1 MRFVV
6 YEKDGRRGLAV
17 ECGERLN
24 GLFADEAGYPGDLEN
39 IIANGADL
47 AAIGRTLSAGSA
59 IDPDSV
65 RLLPPISHP
74 GKIVCIGLNYRAHS
88 AETGFELPTYPT
100 VFARFTSS
108 LIGHGDPIILP
119 PQSSQLDYDGEL
131 VAIIGRRG
139 RNISPADALG
149 HVAGYSIFN
158 DATLRDFQFKTPQWT
173 MGKNFD
179 GTGAFGP
186 FFVPAAVLPPGC
198 KGLRLQTRLNRK
210 VVQDASISDL
220 VFDVQSL
227 VVLMS
232 EVFTLEAGDLIVT
245 GTPAGVGMARDPKLW
260 MRPGDICEVEISDLG
275 VLRNPVAKQADEGE
289 DSVAPSRRME
299 ASADGN

>member
-1 MRFVV
+1 VRFAV

-17 ECGERLN
+17 EHGDRLN
-24 GLFADEAGYPGDLEN
+24 GLFADEAGYPGDLETL
-39 IIANGADL
+39 ITNGADFAGVGRAL
-47 AAIGRTLSAGSA
+47 AVGNS

-65 RLLPPISHP
+65 HFLPPLPSP
-74 GKIVCIGLNYRAHS
+74 GKIVCIGLNYKAHS
-88 AETGFELPTYPT
+88 AEAGFELPTYPT

-108 LIGHGDPIILP
+108 LMGHCDPIILP
-119 PQSSQLDYDGEL
+119 PQSSQLDYEGEL

-139 RNISPADALG
+139 HNISAANALS

-158 DATLRDFQFKTPQWT
+158 DATLRDFQFRTPQWT

-198 KGLRLQTRLNRK
+198 KGLHLQTRLNGQ
-210 VVQDASISDL
+210 VVQDASISDM
-220 VFDVQSL
+220 VFDVQTL
-227 VVLMS
+227 IVLLS

-260 MRPGDICEVEISDLG
+260 MRPGDVCEVEISDLG
-275 VLRNPVAKQADEGE
+275 VLRNPVVKQAEE
-289 DSVAPSRRME
+289 SK
-299 ASADGN
+299 

>member
-1 MRFVV
+1 MRFAV

-17 ECGERLN
+17 AHGDDRLN
-24 GLFADEAGYPGDLEN
+24 GMFVDEAGYPGDLE
-39 IIANGADL
+39 ILIATGADFV
-47 AAIGRTLSAGSA
+47 AVGRALTAGNS
-59 IDPDSV
+59 IDLDSV
-65 RLLPPISHP
+65 RLLPPLPRP

-88 AETGFELPTYPT
+88 AEAGFKLPTYPT

-108 LIGHGDPIILP
+108 LMGHGDPIILP
-119 PQSSQLDYDGEL
+119 LQSSQLDYEGEL
-131 VAIIGRRG
+131 VAVIGRRG
-139 RNISPADALG
+139 HNISAADALG

-158 DATLRDFQFKTPQWT
+158 DATLRDFQFRTPQWT

-198 KGLRLQTRLNRK
+198 KGLHLQTRLNRQ

-220 VFDVQSL
+220 VFDVQTL
-227 VVLMS
+227 IVLLS

-260 MRPGDICEVEISDLG
+260 MRPGDVCEVEISDLG
-275 VLRNPVAKQADEGE
+275 LLRNPVAKQAEE
-289 DSVAPSRRME
+289 SK
-299 ASADGN
+299 

>member
-1 MRFVV
+1 MRFAV

-17 ECGERLN
+17 EHGDRLN
-24 GLFADEAGYPGDLEN
+24 GLFVDEAGYPGDLETL
-39 IIANGADL
+39 IANGADFAGVGRAL
-47 AAIGRTLSAGSA
+47 AVGNS

-65 RLLPPISHP
+65 HFLPPLSSP
-74 GKIVCIGLNYRAHS
+74 GKIVCIGLNYKAHS
-88 AETGFELPTYPT
+88 AEAGFKLPTYPT

-108 LIGHGDPIILP
+108 LMGHCDPIILP
-119 PQSSQLDYDGEL
+119 PQSSQLDYEGEL

-139 RNISPADALG
+139 HNISAANALS

-158 DATLRDFQFKTPQWT
+158 DATLRDFQFRTPQWT

-198 KGLRLQTRLNRK
+198 KGMHLQTRLNGQ
-210 VVQDASISDL
+210 VVQDASISDM
-220 VFDVQSL
+220 VFEVQTL
-227 VVLMS
+227 IVLLS

-260 MRPGDICEVEISDLG
+260 MRPGDVCEVEISDLG
-275 VLRNPVAKQADEGE
+275 ALRNPVVKQAEE
-289 DSVAPSRRME
+289 SK
-299 ASADGN
+299 

>member
-1 MRFVV
+1 MRFAV
-6 YEKDGRRGLAV
+6 YETDGRRGLAV
-17 ECGERLN
+17 EHGGRLS
-24 GLFADEAGYPGDLEN
+24 GLFVDEPGYPGDLE
-39 IIANGADL
+39 ILIENGADL
-47 AAIGRTLSAGSA
+47 GAIGRVLAAGNS
-59 IDPDSV
+59 IDLESV
-65 RLLPPISHP
+65 HLLPPLSRP
-74 GKIVCIGLNYRAHS
+74 SKIVCIGLNYGAHS
-88 AETGFELPTYPT
+88 TEAGFKLPTYPT

-119 PQSSQLDYDGEL
+119 PQSSQLDYEGEL

-139 RNISPADALG
+139 RNISPANALG

-198 KGLRLQTRLNRK
+198 KGLHLQTRLNRQ
-210 VVQDASISDL
+210 VVQDALISDL
-220 VFDVQSL
+220 VFDVKTL
-227 VVLMS
+227 IVLIS

-245 GTPAGVGMARDPKLW
+245 GTPAGVGMAREPKLW
-260 MRPGDICEVEISDLG
+260 MRPGDVCEVEISDLG
-275 VLRNPVAKQADEGE
+275 VLRNPIAKQAPE
-289 DSVAPSRRME
+289 RT
-299 ASADGN
+299 

>member
-1 MRFVV
+1 MRFAV

-17 ECGERLN
+17 EHGDRFN
-24 GLFADEAGYPGDLEN
+24 GLFADEACYPGDLEG
-39 IIANGADL
+39 IIANGTDL
-47 AAIGRTLSAGSA
+47 AVVGRTLSAGTA
-59 IDPDSV
+59 IDRGSV
-65 RLLPPISHP
+65 RLLPPISRP

-119 PQSSQLDYDGEL
+119 PQSSQLDYEGEL

-139 RNISPADALG
+139 RNISAADALG

-186 FFVPAAVLPPGC
+186 FFVPAAALPPGC

-210 VVQDASISDL
+210 VVQDASVSDL
-220 VFDVQSL
+220 IFDVQTL
-227 VVLMS
+227 IVLIS
-232 EVFTLEAGDLIVT
+232 EVFTLETGDLIVT

-260 MRPGDICEVEISDLG
+260 MRAGDVCEVEIGELG
-275 VLRNPVAKQADEGE
+275 VLRNPVAKQADESK
-289 DSVAPSRRME
+289 DSIVPLQRME
-299 ASADGN
+299 ASADGV

>member
-1 MRFVV
+1 MRFAV

-17 ECGERLN
+17 EHGGRLN
-24 GLFADEAGYPGDLEN
+24 GLFVDEAGYPGELE
-39 IIANGADL
+39 ILIENGADL
-47 AAIGRTLSAGSA
+47 VGIGRVLAAGNSIDLDSAH
-59 IDPDSV
+59 
-65 RLLPPISHP
+65 LLPPLSRP
-74 GKIVCIGLNYRAHS
+74 SKIVCIGLNYRAHS
-88 AETGFELPTYPT
+88 AEAGFKLPTYPT
-100 VFARFTSS
+100 VFARFATS
-108 LIGHGDPIILP
+108 LIGNGDPIILP
-119 PQSSQLDYDGEL
+119 PQSSQLDYEGEL

-139 RNISPADALG
+139 RNISPANALG

-198 KGLRLQTRLNRK
+198 KGLHLQTRLNRK

-220 VFDVQSL
+220 VFDVQTL
-227 VVLMS
+227 IVLIS

-245 GTPAGVGMARDPKLW
+245 GTPAGVGMAHEPQLW
-260 MRPGDICEVEISDLG
+260 MRPGDVCEVEISDLG
-275 VLRNPVAKQADEGE
+275 VLRNPIAKQA
-289 DSVAPSRRME
+289 PKRT
-299 ASADGN
+299 

>member
-1 MRFVV
+1 MRFAV

-17 ECGERLN
+17 EHGDRLN
-24 GLFADEAGYPGDLEN
+24 GLFVDEAGYPGDLDAL
-39 IIANGADL
+39 IANGADFV
-47 AAIGRTLSAGSA
+47 AIGQALAAGSA
-59 IDPDSV
+59 IDLDSAH
-65 RLLPPISHP
+65 LLPPLSRP

-88 AETGFELPTYPT
+88 AEAGFELPTYPT

-119 PQSSQLDYDGEL
+119 PQSSQLDYEGEL

-139 RNISPADALG
+139 RNISASDALG

-158 DATLRDFQFKTPQWT
+158 DATLRDFQFRTPQWT

-186 FFVPAAVLPPGC
+186 FFVPATVLPPGC
-198 KGLRLQTRLNRK
+198 NGLRLQTRLNRE

-220 VFDVQSL
+220 VFDVQTL
-227 VVLMS
+227 IVLIS

-260 MRPGDICEVEISDLG
+260 MRAGDVCEVEISGLG
-275 VLRNPVAKQADEGE
+275 VLRNPIAKQAEEGK
-289 DSVAPSRRME
+289 
-299 ASADGN
+299 

>member
-1 MRFVV
+1 MRFAV

-17 ECGERLN
+17 EHDGRLN
-24 GLFADEAGYPGDLEN
+24 GLFVDEAGYPGDLDML
-39 IIANGADL
+39 IANGADL
-47 AAIGRTLSAGSA
+47 VAVGRVLAAANS
-59 IDPDSV
+59 IDLDSV
-65 RLLPPISHP
+65 HLLPPLSRP
-74 GKIVCIGLNYRAHS
+74 SKIVCIGLNYKAHS
-88 AETGFELPTYPT
+88 AEAGFKLPTYPT

-108 LIGHGDPIILP
+108 LIGHGDSIIIP
-119 PQSSQLDYDGEL
+119 PQSSQLDYEGEL

-139 RNISPADALG
+139 RNISPARALG

-198 KGLRLQTRLNRK
+198 KGLHLQTRLNRQ
-210 VVQDASISDL
+210 VVQDALISDL
-220 VFDVQSL
+220 VFDVQTL
-227 VVLMS
+227 IVLIS

-245 GTPAGVGMARDPKLW
+245 GTPAGVGMAREPQLW
-260 MRPGDICEVEISDLG
+260 MRPGDVCEIEISDLG
-275 VLRNPVAKQADEGE
+275 VLRNPIAKQAPE
-289 DSVAPSRRME
+289 RT
-299 ASADGN
+299 